1 MLCFLWWPFKWAVRT
16 NISLYFNF
24 IVKDLHFIFHLF
36 VYNLNRLVYFSFF
49 LFYTI
54 IKILLKLVNES
65 SLMMTISQD
74 RYWAFS
80 NILYFDQ
87 LGKNQWL
94 QVLELFS
101 SQYFKWVVWIYTYN
115 LFHIKGI
122 FGVTI
127 VFYY

>member
-87 LGKNQWL
+87 LGKNQ
-94 QVLELFS
+94 
-101 SQYFKWVVWIYTYN
+101 
-115 LFHIKGI
+115 
-122 FGVTI
+122 
-127 VFYY
+127 